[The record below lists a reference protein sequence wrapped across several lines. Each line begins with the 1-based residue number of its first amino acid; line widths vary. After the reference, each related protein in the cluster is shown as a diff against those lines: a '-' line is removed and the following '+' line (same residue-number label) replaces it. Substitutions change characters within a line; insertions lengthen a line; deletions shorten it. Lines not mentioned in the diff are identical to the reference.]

1 MSNEYGIAANSSL
14 SPHRSSLSDRRER
27 PLAARALT
35 PTHAIDIGPSLGRIW
50 LLARMT
56 FREAVRKKMIWAV
69 LLLTALFFAFYT
81 WGTVNFKNAWD
92 ARSAARSF
100 RFPITFEQAADLNVA
115 FGAFIVFFLAGVM
128 GIFAAIGTIAG
139 EVDGGTFQAI
149 LPKPIRRWEVVLGK
163 WLGYAVMLALYI
175 AVTMTAIGVMFQ
187 IVTDHVPAH
196 IARATLVI
204 IIAAWWLLALT
215 VLGSTIFATM
225 ANGIICYMIYAFGLA
240 ATIVESLGQVLQL
253 KTMENA
259 GLFFSLV
266 FPSQRIYNY
275 ANYLIQPAT
284 NITFGGGGGVGS
296 TPPSGVIV
304 PFAIGY
310 LILLIVA
317 ACLVFRKKDL

>member
-1 MSNEYGIAANSSL
+1 MATASQALAPSRSFDAIGSL
-14 SPHRSSLSDRRER
+14 R
-27 PLAARALT
+27 
-35 PTHAIDIGPSLGRIW
+35 RIW

-69 LLLTALFFAFYT
+69 FLLTALFLAFYG
-81 WGTVNFKNAWD
+81 WGVYRFKQTWD
-92 ARSAARSF
+92 ARIAARSF
-100 RFPITFEQAADLNVA
+100 RFPITFNQAVDLNMAIAV
-115 FGAFIVFFLAGVM
+115 FILFFLAAVM

-163 WLGYAVMLALYI
+163 WLGYALMLALYVGIVMAII
-175 AVTMTAIGVMFQ
+175 AAEVRIITG
-187 IVTDHVPAH
+187 HVPAGTVN
-196 IARATLVI
+196 AAFVVI
-204 IIAAWWLLALT
+204 IATWWLLSLT

-225 ANGIICYMIYAFGLA
+225 ANGIICYMFYAFGLA
-240 ATIVESLGQVLQL
+240 ATIVESMGQVFQV
-253 KTMENA
+253 TAMENA
-259 GLFFSLV
+259 GLFLSLV

-284 NITFGGGGGVGS
+284 NVSFGGSGGPGVA
-296 TPPSGVIV
+296 PPSGAIV

-310 LILLIVA
+310 LVLLVVA